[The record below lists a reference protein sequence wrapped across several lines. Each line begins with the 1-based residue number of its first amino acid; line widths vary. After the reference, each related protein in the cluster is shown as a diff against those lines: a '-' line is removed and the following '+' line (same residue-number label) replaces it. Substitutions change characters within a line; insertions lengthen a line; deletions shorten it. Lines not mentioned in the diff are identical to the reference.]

1 MSTTGIQGLYI
12 ETHNWGATVGFWQEL
27 GYKLTF
33 ETDHHSGQL
42 VHPDSGV
49 YLFVN
54 ERPESEAL
62 DIHPI
67 VDVAGAEGFVPPA
80 AGEVAQPFAAT
91 HWHTQEMVL
100 RDPDGRT
107 VSLQAPP
114 AGDGGE
120 GWAGSG
126 GPASG
131 APA

>member
-1 MSTTGIQGLYI
+1 MSTSGIHGLYI

-54 ERPESEAL
+54 ERPADEAL

-67 VDVAGAEGFVPPA
+67 VDVARSEGFDPPA
-80 AGEVAQPFAAT
+80 AGTVVQPFAAT

-100 RDPDGRT
+100 HDPDGRP
-107 VSLQAPP
+107 VSVQAPP
-114 AGDGGE
+114 ADAAGE
-120 GWAGSG
+120 WAGSG

-131 APA
+131 EPA